1 MYQARVALFEANRSA
16 ESCMNKCTAT
26 FKTLVAKYKKLEAE
40 HEALKADRK
49 SQTEDTAQ
57 VAELLKRVAEVQVDH
72 QHQDELHS
80 GERRHRKIKD
90 HSDGKDESQSGSRDR
105 QTMPRDVRTKV
116 AGCYEEQHTDEK
128 AKGDMSRGLEKRK
141 EEKYKDDRS
150 KAHDRYKNNK
160 YIDDRQKEEERR
172 GDERY
177 KEESSRHEDRHRD
190 GKYREER
197 SREDRHN
204 KDERYKEKPRNER
217 SDNSS
222 RERHRDDSY
231 RNHRNQDG
239 GSWDVRSSKDNTRDR
254 SLEKHYKEEHSYSE
268 NRYNKNILYENE
280 GNPSVADLRSSK
292 YRDNNKGEKRSY
304 EESALNGDRE
314 THNAKEYHGDA
325 TKRRSEVGSEDLRRE
340 YEKFDSRKRDFE
352 RKSSTRSSTYPAKEQ
367 SRHCTKQ
374 EEPSPGEYGAALGRH
389 RHASDFQS
397 VEDQNKLDAN
407 CNELSLP
414 SQNDGS
420 LRSDGRSVHF
430 SERLPSASDQQV
442 LIRSNLRH
450 SHDTSDGSM
459 KKGNTRHNDL
469 LLNRQA
475 TENYQTASPG
485 HLHPPPDRSEM
496 DSQIEFDDDNWSQI
510 RERRS
515 SSRSRRSG
523 TVDNARGH
531 GNTWNNPSS
540 WSSPI
545 PNGFGPFH
553 HGPQIPGFHP
563 AMHHFHQSLYG
574 IRPSMETNHTGVP
587 YPMHGHPESFS
598 HCAQSFQWHN
608 PAEDPYLSQLPG
620 WDASRSVFEEHS
632 HSYDRHELVRNKDP
646 DFQQQSE
653 VPPLSHTSDKPI
665 LTQFPG
671 QNRSESAEVKTVDET
686 NAEKTDAHAPKYRSN
701 SKPVPSSV
709 EVGSRFCSNYF
720 KRLHI
725 STSLASPELYKQ
737 CVTMTMELE
746 PSASCKATMK
756 RSLKSS
762 KDEHGYQAHG
772 FKHIMQSI
780 FSGKT
785 TSIFEKAMAL
795 YSSSAGSVK
804 SKSPASSSQPESEE
818 VIKGPSVDM
827 VDEGHV
833 TVSEVQALPCTGM
846 SDEVHNNNPAHHGTD
861 FGMSG
866 DSGLAKDCSNIEED
880 NVTSDTGDKSFIS
893 NHLEGRACYTEEQVP
908 NNGEGGLLPDAKALQ
923 PCCNSVGGI
932 TDVPKEQFSGVIS
945 DAAFASC
952 PQACEGAIPDCSFN
966 LNRIPCSPGST

>member
-1 MYQARVALFEANRSA
+1 MIPFTITANLK
-16 ESCMNKCTAT
+16 NKINERLTGRGGVRDAGT
-26 FKTLVAKYKKLEAE
+26 P
-40 HEALKADRK
+40 
-49 SQTEDTAQ
+49 
-57 VAELLKRVAEVQVDH
+57 VDH
-72 QHQDELHS
+72 QRQDELHS

-105 QTMPRDVRTKV
+105 QTMPRDARTKV
-116 AGCYEEQHTDEK
+116 AGCYEQQHTDEK

-141 EEKYKDDRS
+141 EEKYKDDTS

-160 YIDDRQKEEERR
+160 YIDDRHKEEERH

-268 NRYNKNILYENE
+268 NRYKKNILYENE
-280 GNPSVADLRSSK
+280 GNPSVADLRSCK
-292 YRDNNKGEKRSY
+292 YRDNNKGKKRSY

-325 TKRRSEVGSEDLRRE
+325 TKRRSEVGSEDRRRE

-397 VEDQNKLDAN
+397 VEDQNKIDAN

-420 LRSDGRSVHF
+420 LRSDGRPVHF

-450 SHDTSDGSM
+450 SHYTSDGSM
-459 KKGNTRHNDL
+459 KKGNTRHHDL

-485 HLHPPPDRSEM
+485 HLHLPPDRSEM
-496 DSQIEFDDDNWSQI
+496 DSQIAFDDDNWGQI

-620 WDASRSVFEEHS
+620 WDASRRVFEEHS

-720 KRLHI
+720 KRLDI

-737 CVTMTMELE
+737 CITMTMELE

-827 VDEGHV
+827 VDESRYCKRSAGI
-833 TVSEVQALPCTGM
+833 ALYWY
-846 SDEVHNNNPAHHGTD
+846 V
-861 FGMSG
+861 
-866 DSGLAKDCSNIEED
+866 
-880 NVTSDTGDKSFIS
+880 
-893 NHLEGRACYTEEQVP
+893 
-908 NNGEGGLLPDAKALQ
+908 
-923 PCCNSVGGI
+923 
-932 TDVPKEQFSGVIS
+932 
-945 DAAFASC
+945 
-952 PQACEGAIPDCSFN
+952 
-966 LNRIPCSPGST
+966 